1 MPRPKPVSERRLE
14 NVALFYL
21 QRFAASAETLRRVLR
36 RRVERSARVHG
47 TDRAQGNAMAEAVVA
62 RMLAA
67 GLIDDRA
74 FACARAARLHARGA
88 LPRLISAHLKARG
101 IAAELVE
108 EALAELQAAS
118 AGGTDEDA
126 HRRGRGA
133 AEDVAFRAAVNLAR
147 RRRLGP
153 FRRAEERAAFRGK
166 DLAAFARAGFSYA
179 TANRILAAN
188 APEEL
193 EEE

>member
-1 MPRPKPVSERRLE
+1 MPRPRPVSERRLE

-36 RRVERSARVHG
+36 RRVERSVRVHG
-47 TDRAQGNAMAEAVVA
+47 TDRAEGNAMAEAVVA

-67 GLIDDRA
+67 GLVSDRA

-88 LPRLISAHLKARG
+88 SPRLISAHLKARG
-101 IAAELVE
+101 ITPELVE

-118 AGGTDEDA
+118 PGGTDGEG
-126 HRRGRGA
+126 HGQGRGA
-133 AEDVAFRAAVNLAR
+133 ADDTAFRAAVNLAR

-153 FRRAEERAAFRGK
+153 FRRAEERASFLKK

-179 TANRILAAN
+179 IASRILAAA